1 MKNFGKLKNI
11 FNTILAEGISE
22 KSDLKKDIFKKY
34 VKTLKEN
41 KILKSQF
48 DAYTKIE
55 SMVEENEFKA
65 TEKIKKILESMKEF
79 DEKEIYEANNK
90 LFNLTKGRN
99 IDEDYKRKELHENIT
114 NLIFSKDVDTYVDS
128 LHETVEYAK
137 SNTTKE
143 IVESAGIPNSL
154 LASIAIGKFND
165 RYNDLDETTKKA
177 IKIIVE
183 GDEESKKEIFSESI
197 KECLELV
204 NERLK
209 DAEPSIKES
218 LLLVKENL
226 LGRTFNSETFKNDI
240 VKILDLK
247 QDLN

>member
-79 DEKEIYEANNK
+79 GEKEIYEANNK

-143 IVESAGIPNSL
+143 IVESIGVPNSL
-154 LASIAIGKFND
+154 LASLAIGKFND